1 MAGQRAGAA
10 EPDFGAAERTE
21 QAAVPGG
28 CPSNRLSLCCPHVS
42 GKGTNIDSLSTFSN
56 VFFLTIILNNV
67 EMLLEEKI
75 LAAIILIIR
84 MLLLSIYVWGNK
96 NLIIVKILKNA
107 VKYVTSLMCFYD
119 LEVEKRLEQANI
131 WHSA

>member
-1 MAGQRAGAA
+1 
-10 EPDFGAAERTE
+10 
-21 QAAVPGG
+21 
-28 CPSNRLSLCCPHVS
+28 
-42 GKGTNIDSLSTFSN
+42 
-56 VFFLTIILNNV
+56 
-67 EMLLEEKI
+67 MLLEEKI